1 MKISVIIP
9 AYNEESCLAHCIES
23 VRSQNHPAEIIVTD
37 GGSED
42 STRTMARNLSA
53 KVIEI
58 GERNLGKQLNRAAA
72 IAKGEI
78 LLFLHADSLLTSGI
92 FEQIEA
98 SLNQKE
104 YIGGA
109 FRVKLTGKRGFYR
122 YLEAGGDLYC
132 QLTKTYF
139 GDRCVFIRA
148 SVFKQMEGFR
158 EMVIMADVEFSRRMN
173 RLGKTVFLPGPI
185 ISSSR
190 KFDKEGSMNTLLKIS
205 WALLA
210 YRLGYTPEKIREK
223 YYGCKS

>member
-42 STRTMARNLSA
+42 STRTMARNLSV
-53 KVIEI
+53 KVIDI
-58 GERNLGKQLNRAAA
+58 GERNLGKQLNKAAA

-78 LLFLHADSLLTSGI
+78 ILFLHADSLLTSGI

-109 FRVKLTGKRGFYR
+109 FRMKLTGKRSFYR
-122 YLEAGGDLYC
+122 FLEAGGDLYC

-139 GDRCVFIRA
+139 GDRGIFIRA

-158 EMVIMADVEFSRRMN
+158 EMAIMADVEFSRRMN
-173 RLGKTVFLPGPI
+173 SLGKTAFLPGPI

-190 KFDKEGSMNTLLKIS
+190 KFDSEGSVNTLSKIL

-210 YRLGYTPEKIREK
+210 YRLGYPPEKIREK

>member
-23 VRSQNHPAEIIVTD
+23 VRTQNHPAEIIVTD

-42 STRTMARNLSA
+42 STITMARKLSA
-53 KVIEI
+53 EVIEI

-78 LLFLHADSLLTSGI
+78 LLFLHADSMLASGI

-109 FRVKLTGKRGFYR
+109 FRMKLTGKRAFYR
-122 YLEAGGDLYC
+122 FLEAGGDLYC
-132 QLTKTYF
+132 RMTKTYF
-139 GDRCVFIRA
+139 GDRGIFIRA
-148 SVFKQMEGFR
+148 SVFKQMEGFG
-158 EMVIMADVEFSRRMN
+158 ELAIMADVEFSRRMN
-173 RLGKTVFLPGPI
+173 SLGKTVFLPGPI

-190 KFDKEGSMNTLLKIS
+190 KFDNEGSMNTLFKIS

-210 YRLGYTPEKIREK
+210 YRLGYPPEKISEK

>member
-42 STRTMARNLSA
+42 STRTMARNLSV

-72 IAKGEI
+72 IAKGET
-78 LLFLHADSLLTSGI
+78 LLFLHADSLLTAGI
-92 FEQIEA
+92 FEQIES
-98 SLNQKE
+98 SLKQAEN
-104 YIGGA
+104 IGGA
-109 FRVKLTGKRGFYR
+109 FRMKLSGNRNFYR
-122 YLEAGGDLYC
+122 ILEAGGDLYC

-139 GDRCVFIRA
+139 GDRGIFIRA

-158 EMVIMADVEFSRRMN
+158 KMAIMADVEFSRRMN
-173 RLGKTVFLPGPI
+173 SLGKTAFLPGPI

-190 KFDKEGSMNTLLKIS
+190 KFDSEGSINTLFKIS

-210 YRLGYTPEKIREK
+210 YRLGYPPEKIREK
-223 YYGCKS
+223 YYGR

>member
-42 STRTMARNLSA
+42 STRTMARNLSV

-109 FRVKLTGKRGFYR
+109 FRMKLTGKRGFYR
-122 YLEAGGDLYC
+122 FLEACGDLYC
-132 QLTKTYF
+132 RLTKTYF
-139 GDRCVFIRA
+139 GDRGIFIRTSA
-148 SVFKQMEGFR
+148 FKQLGGF
-158 EMVIMADVEFSRRMN
+158 EEFPIMTDVEFSRRMAGI
-173 RLGKTVFLPGPI
+173 GKTTFLPGPLI
-185 ISSSR
+185 TSSR
-190 KFDKEGSMNTLLKIS
+190 KFDDEGILQVLYKIF

-210 YRLGYTPEKIREK
+210 YRLGYPPEKIREK
-223 YYGCKS
+223 YYGR